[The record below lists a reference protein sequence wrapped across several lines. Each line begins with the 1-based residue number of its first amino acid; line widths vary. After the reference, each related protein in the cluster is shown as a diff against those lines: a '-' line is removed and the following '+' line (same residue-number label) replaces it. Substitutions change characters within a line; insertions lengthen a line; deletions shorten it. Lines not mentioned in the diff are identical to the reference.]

1 MLAIIQ
7 ARTSSKRF
15 KNKILFPINGIPLIK
30 HVVNQVKKSKKITRI
45 IVATSKDKTDDKFT
59 KYLKQERILYFRGE
73 LNNVALR
80 LYTLAN
86 KKKAKYF
93 VRINGDS
100 PIIDHKII
108 DRAINISKK
117 LKKNFD
123 IVTNVYPRT
132 FSKGQSVEIIKT
144 NILKKNLENFSDSE
158 KEHVTKYFYK
168 NSRKFCIKNF
178 TSKDKKKIMKMSVD
192 TKKDLKNI
200 LNILKK

>member
-15 KNKILFPINGIPLIK
+15 KNKILFPIHGIPLIK

-80 LYTLAN
+80 IYTLAN

-144 NILKKNLENFSDSE
+144 NILKKNITNFSDSE

>member
-30 HVVNQVKKSKKITRI
+30 HVVNQAKKSKKII
-45 IVATSKDKTDDKFT
+45 IATSKDKTDDKFT

-80 LYTLAN
+80 LYKLAN

-100 PIIDHKII
+100 PFIDHKII
-108 DRAINISKK
+108 DRAITISKNS
-117 LKKNFD
+117 KKNFD

-144 NILKKNLENFSDSE
+144 NILKKNLANFSDTE

-168 NSRKFCIKNF
+168 NSRKFCIENF
-178 TSKDKKKIMKMSVD
+178 TFKGKKKIMKMSVD

-200 LNILKK
+200 LKILKK

>member
-30 HVVNQVKKSKKITRI
+30 HVVNQAKKSKKITRI
-45 IVATSKDKTDDKFT
+45 IIATSKDKTDDKFT

-80 LYTLAN
+80 LYKLAN

-100 PIIDHKII
+100 PFIDHKII
-108 DRAINISKK
+108 DRAITISKNS
-117 LKKNFD
+117 KKNFD

-144 NILKKNLENFSDSE
+144 NILKKNLANFSDFDSPIIDR
-158 KEHVTKYFYK
+158 KYF
-168 NSRKFCIKNF
+168 
-178 TSKDKKKIMKMSVD
+178 
-192 TKKDLKNI
+192 L
-200 LNILKK
+200 

>member
-15 KNKILFPINGIPLIK
+15 KNKILFPINDIPLIK

-86 KKKAKYF
+86 KKKQSILF
-93 VRINGDS
+93 ELMV
-100 PIIDHKII
+100 
-108 DRAINISKK
+108 
-117 LKKNFD
+117 
-123 IVTNVYPRT
+123 IV
-132 FSKGQSVEIIKT
+132 Q
-144 NILKKNLENFSDSE
+144 L
-158 KEHVTKYFYK
+158 
-168 NSRKFCIKNF
+168 
-178 TSKDKKKIMKMSVD
+178 
-192 TKKDLKNI
+192 
-200 LNILKK
+200 